1 MSHDDESART
11 SFARFCAARCR
22 GDRRLTTVSGQAA
35 RLLRIPRSWSRARFR
50 SVAHSRPYCDVIAS
64 IVLIALFLP
73 RFFHFIYSADN
84 SRPARTFVSFLSF
97 LFLFLF
103 FRRRINRAKIIETP
117 SLHRSNN
124 TDDFILGNTDDLIVA
139 EREDELLRKK
149 KKYRSISETSRDSFF
164 DSSMM

>member
-1 MSHDDESART
+1 MSHDDEFARA

-64 IVLIALFLP
+64 IVLIALFLL
-73 RFFHFIYSADN
+73 RFFHFIYSVDN
-84 SRPARTFVSFLSF
+84 SRPARTFVSLLSF
-97 LFLFLF
+97 LSLF
-103 FRRRINRAKIIETP
+103 FFRRINRAKIIETP
-117 SLHRSNN
+117 SLQRSNN
-124 TDDFILGNTDDLIVA
+124 TDDFILGKTDDLIVA
-139 EREDELLRKK
+139 ERENELLRKK
-149 KKYRSISETSRDSFF
+149 KKYRSISPTSRDSFF

>member
-1 MSHDDESART
+1 MLALLDLEMSHDDESART

-73 RFFHFIYSADN
+73 RFFHFIYSVDN
-84 SRPARTFVSFLSF
+84 SRPARAFVSFLSF
-97 LFLFLF
+97 LLLF
-103 FRRRINRAKIIETP
+103 FFFVGSIGPR
-117 SLHRSNN
+117 SLK
-124 TDDFILGNTDDLIVA
+124 
-139 EREDELLRKK
+139 LLRC
-149 KKYRSISETSRDSFF
+149 IALTIPMTS
-164 DSSMM
+164 SSARRTT

>member
-1 MSHDDESART
+1 MSHDDEFARA

-73 RFFHFIYSADN
+73 RFFHFIYSVDN

-97 LFLFLF
+97 LFLFF
-103 FRRRINRAKIIETP
+103 FFRRINRAKIIETS

-124 TDDFILGNTDDLIVA
+124 TDDFILSETDDLIVA
-139 EREDELLRKK
+139 ERENELLRKK
-149 KKYRSISETSRDSFF
+149 KKYRSISPTSRDSFF